1 MAAGFALLIFGA
13 QGLVKGSS
21 SLAIRHGIPP
31 LFVGLTIVAIGTST
45 PELVVSIGSALQ
57 DKGDVSVGNVVGSN
71 IFNIAAILGITAL
84 ITPIRIS
91 LSTIKFD
98 IPIMIAVSILAALLF
113 RSGELGRG
121 SGIILVTSLLI
132 YFAATFYFIGK
143 TAPPKRAAA
152 KKKAPKKEGFLLL
165 TDLLFIL
172 GGVLL
177 LILGGRLVVATATN
191 IALAM
196 GVSHAVIG
204 LTIVGMGTSFPELV
218 TSIVAASRKQ
228 PDMAIGNVVGSNIFN
243 MLGVLGLSSL
253 LTPLS
258 APGVSFID
266 WNVMV
271 VFAMLLL
278 PLAWTDKTL
287 DRKEGMFFLMGY
299 GLYIWWLWFSS

>member
-1 MAAGFALLIFGA
+1 MAAGFTLLIFGA

-21 SLAIRHGIPP
+21 SLAIRLGIPP

-98 IPIMIAVSILAALLF
+98 IPVMIGVSVLAAILF
-113 RSGELGRG
+113 HRGDIGSG
-121 SGIILVTSLLI
+121 SGIVLVTSLLI
-132 YFAATFYFIGK
+132 YFAATFYLSNKAGIQKKGAAEQQV
-143 TAPPKRAAA
+143 TEKR
-152 KKKAPKKEGFLLL
+152 GHRLLA
-165 TDLLFIL
+165 DILFII

-177 LILGGRLVVATATN
+177 LVLGGRLVVATATN

-196 GVSHAVIG
+196 GVSQAVIG

-218 TSIVAASRKQ
+218 TSIIAASRKQ
-228 PDMAIGNVVGSNIFN
+228 PDLAIGNVVGSNIFN

-253 LTPLS
+253 VTPLS

-271 VFAMLLL
+271 VFALLLL

-287 DRKEGMFFLMGY
+287 DRKEGMFFLLGY
-299 GLYIWWLWFSS
+299 SLYIWWLWFSG

>member
-1 MAAGFALLIFGA
+1 MAAGFALLIVGA
-13 QGLVKGSS
+13 QGLVRGSS
-21 SLAIRHGIPP
+21 SLAIRLGLSP

-57 DKGDVSVGNVVGSN
+57 NKGDVSVGNVVGSN
-71 IFNIAAILGITAL
+71 IFNIAAILGVTAL
-84 ITPIRIS
+84 VMPIKVS

-98 IPIMIAVSILAALLF
+98 IPIMIAVSILAAFLF
-113 RSGELGRG
+113 YRGDLGRG

-132 YFAATFYFIGK
+132 YFASTFYFIGK
-143 TAPPKRAAA
+143 AGPPKRAAEE
-152 KKKAPKKEGFLLL
+152 KNAPKKAGFPLFA
-165 TDLLFIL
+165 DILFII
-172 GGVLL
+172 GGVLIL
-177 LILGGRLVVATATN
+177 VLGGRLVVATATN

-218 TSIVAASRKQ
+218 TSIVAAIRKQ

-253 LTPLS
+253 ITPLS
-258 APGVSFID
+258 APGVGRID
-266 WNVMV
+266 WSVMV
-271 VFAMLLL
+271 LFAMLLL
-278 PLAWTDKTL
+278 PLALTDRAI
-287 DRKEGMFFLMGY
+287 DRKEGLFFLLSY